1 MDGDMAA
8 AVDAG
13 EDLGADVGGLDTP
26 LLEVLV
32 RDSSE
37 RRTV

>member
-1 MDGDMAA
+1 LDGDLAA

-26 LLEVLV
+26 LLELRV
-32 RDSSE
+32 RDGSE
-37 RRTV
+37 RRAI